1 MGELDKI
8 DDGLKKI
15 EEGAKK
21 TFNVFENNK
30 NVIIVVIILIFVI
43 SLFVGGIFLGKRM
56 GSNSNLKQI
65 EKSLKKDIKQTEAEI
80 KTSTKNA
87 KSLIDSAGIYEEFAL
102 RQAVET
108 QKRRNKT
115 KKVISD
121 CKKIIDN
128 VDNLSKQENMKL
140 FSKLAQEYIDSTD

>member
-1 MGELDKI
+1 
-8 DDGLKKI
+8 
-15 EEGAKK
+15 
-21 TFNVFENNK
+21 
-30 NVIIVVIILIFVI
+30 
-43 SLFVGGIFLGKRM
+43 M

-108 QKRRNKT
+108 QKIRNKT

-121 CKKIIDN
+121 GKKIIDN